1 MMQTTIS
8 IVGGGIAGLTTA
20 IALQNMGIRVKVF
33 EAAPEIKAVGAG
45 LTLGANAIKAF
56 EKLGMAQE
64 VTEAGRQLS
73 GFTIYDNKGKPLTRT
88 NTKRLSEKFGVNNF
102 TIHRSVLHKVL
113 LSKLDPACIVTG
125 KRSTHIQQKKEGYT
139 VLFDDGTEHETA
151 CLIVAEGINSPIRK
165 KLLPDSRLRYS
176 GYTCWRG
183 IVDNSAM
190 KIEETSETWGT
201 KGRFGIVPM
210 ANNTVYWFA
219 CINAEANSET
229 FRSYKIKNLLD
240 HFKDYHSPVPQILA
254 NTADEALIWGD
265 INDLEPINKYAFG
278 NAVLI
283 GDSAHATTPNLGQG
297 ACQAIEDAV
306 ILAREIQRSADIQ
319 SAFKS
324 FENKRLKRTHFIVN
338 RSYQIGKIAQ
348 ESNLL
353 LAGLRNMML
362 RWVPEKI
369 NEKQLEVLYNVDFN

>member
-1 MMQTTIS
+1 MQTPIS

-20 IALQNMGIRVKVF
+20 IALRNIGIKVKIF
-33 EAAPEIKAVGAG
+33 EAAREIKAAGAG
-45 LTLGANAIKAF
+45 LALSANAIKAF
-56 EKLGMAQE
+56 EKLGIAQE

-73 GFTIYDNKGKPLTRT
+73 AFTIYDDKGKPLTRT
-88 NTKRLSEKFGVNNF
+88 NTERLSKKYGVNNF
-102 TIHRSVLHKVL
+102 TIHRSALHKVL

-125 KRSTHIQQKKEGYT
+125 KRSKDIQQKKEGYT
-139 VLFDDGTEHETA
+139 VLFDDGSEFETN

-165 KLLPDSRLRYS
+165 KLLPGSRLRYS

-183 IVDNSAM
+183 VVDNSSLKM
-190 KIEETSETWGT
+190 DETSETWGA

-229 FRSYKIKNLLD
+229 FRSYKIKNLLG
-240 HFKDYHSPVPQILA
+240 HFKDYHSPIPQILSD
-254 NTADEALIWGD
+254 TADEALIWGD
-265 INDLEPINKYAFG
+265 INDLVPIDKYAFG

-283 GDSAHATTPNLGQG
+283 GDAAHATTPNMGQG

-306 ILAREIQRSADIQ
+306 ILSWEIQRSEDIQ

-348 ESNLL
+348 EHNPLL
-353 LAGLRNMML
+353 IRLRNMAL
-362 RWVPEKI
+362 RLIPQKI
-369 NEKQLEVLYNVDFN
+369 NEKQLEVLYNVDF